1 MEGPGCHPR
10 SMYYLVIKHGNGKS
24 RGRERERERKKERKT
39 ERERERGR
47 KRERERA
54 SGMPNDMVTAGN
66 RASG

>member
-1 MEGPGCHPR
+1 MFLSFCVH
-10 SMYYLVIKHGNGKS
+10 L
-24 RGRERERERKKERKT
+24 RERERKKERKKDR

-66 RASG
+66 RATG